1 MPKGGKRKI
10 WLEREVAE
18 YWQKNSDLTSRD
30 IGRKFNIDRM
40 TVQKY
45 FFRYTGVMFNVFKR
59 NQRESMALALAD
71 ADADAEEPS
80 YLRDMGKMLRDREF
94 HDACV
99 MPPADVARDIEHN
112 KGYGINLPPAE
123 MARFVALHRLK
134 KEQGCRVR

>member
-1 MPKGGKRKI
+1 MPKGGKRKF

-18 YWQKNSDLTSRD
+18 YWLKNSDLTSRD

-71 ADADAEEPS
+71 VEESS
-80 YLRDMGKMLRDREF
+80 YLRDMGKMLRDRAF

-99 MPPADVARDIEHN
+99 EPPLDVARDIEHN
-112 KGYGINLPPAE
+112 KGYGINLPPDE
-123 MARFVALHRLK
+123 MARFVALHRFK

>member
-1 MPKGGKRKI
+1 MPKGGKRKY

-18 YWQKNSDLTSRD
+18 YWLKNSDLTSRD

-71 ADADAEEPS
+71 VEESS
-80 YLRDMGKMLRDREF
+80 YLRDMGKMLRDRAF
-94 HDACV
+94 RDACV
-99 MPPADVARDIEHN
+99 TPPADVARDIEHN
-112 KGYGINLPPAE
+112 KGYGINLPPDE
-123 MARFVALHRLK
+123 MARFVALHRFK
-134 KEQGCRVR
+134 KGQGCRIR

>member
-1 MPKGGKRKI
+1 MPKGGKRKY

-18 YWQKNSDLTSRD
+18 YWRKNSDLTSRD

-71 ADADAEEPS
+71 AEES
-80 YLRDMGKMLRDREF
+80 SCLRDMGKMLRDREF

-99 MPPADVARDIEHN
+99 MPPLDVARDIEHN
-112 KGYGINLPPAE
+112 KGYGINLPPDE
-123 MARFVALHRLK
+123 MARFVALHRFK
-134 KEQGCRVR
+134 KEQGRRIR

>member
-1 MPKGGKRKI
+1 MPKGGKRKY

-30 IGRKFNIDRM
+30 IGRRFNIDRM

-71 ADADAEEPS
+71 VEEPS
-80 YLRDMGKMLRDREF
+80 YLRDMGKMLRDLAFR
-94 HDACV
+94 DACV
-99 MPPADVARDIEHN
+99 APPADVARDIEHN
-112 KGYGINLPPAE
+112 KGYGISLPPDE
-123 MARFVALHRLK
+123 MARFVALHRFK
-134 KEQGCRVR
+134 KEQGCRIR